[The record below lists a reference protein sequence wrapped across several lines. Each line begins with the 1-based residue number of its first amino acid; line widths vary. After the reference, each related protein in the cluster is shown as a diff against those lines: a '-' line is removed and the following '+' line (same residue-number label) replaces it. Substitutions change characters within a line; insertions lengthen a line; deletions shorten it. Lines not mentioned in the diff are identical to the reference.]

1 MAVVRVIVL
10 SDTHGQHRSVS
21 VPDGD
26 LLIHCGDW
34 TKSSSK
40 PEVEAYQDFASW
52 LANLPHPQKVVVS
65 GNKEIYMD
73 TESCVKHRGKSLEE
87 IEAVQQLLY
96 CEGVTYLCD
105 SGFLYEKS
113 DVHLKLWGAPWT
125 KRNGKAGK
133 AFQVEVVQM
142 KENWEKVTVTC
153 SCSFN
158 VFVLMQIPS
167 DTDILVTHSP
177 ALGRLDKTEKGE
189 AAGCPHLRDTIQ
201 RIRYHIFFLGWG
213 VNPFPNFLDLCST
226 NSTPNMV
233 WVRGAKI

>member
-1 MAVVRVIVL
+1 MVSFHINTTYIKL
-10 SDTHGQHRSVS
+10 DWNSDNFFTFWCTL
-21 VPDGD
+21 

-133 AFQVEVVQM
+133 AFQVEVGQM

-201 RIRYHIFFLGWG
+201 RIRYHIFFLGWFG
-213 VNPFPNFLDLCST
+213 
-226 NSTPNMV
+226 
-233 WVRGAKI
+233 